1 MLLQQLTDR
10 SEGSIMNEKFLTM
23 NEIERLMASSLDG
36 AQMKRLHVV
45 LSHCLIDESDFP
57 SVSGKYS
64 SNQGLLEA
72 FLGAKR
78 LEGCSERSLR
88 YYSST
93 LKKFITSVSKPLS
106 HVSTDD
112 VREYLA
118 NYQALGNLSNV
129 TADNVRRV
137 ISSLFSWLEIED
149 LIYKSPVRRIKKIR
163 TLKAIKPVISD
174 ESLESLR
181 DNCTTL
187 RDLAMIDMLSS
198 TGVRVGELV
207 KLNRD
212 DIDFEGRECVVRGKG
227 GKERKVY
234 FDARTKVHLKAY
246 LDQRQDG
253 NAALFASLNAPFNRL
268 EISGVE
274 IRLRKLGSMARQQR
288 IHPHKFRRTLA
299 TRAID
304 KGMPIEQVQVLLGH
318 SKIDTTLCYA
328 MVDQQNVKQSH
339 HRYIS

>member
-1 MLLQQLTDR
+1 
-10 SEGSIMNEKFLTM
+10 
-23 NEIERLMASSLDG
+23 
-36 AQMKRLHVV
+36 
-45 LSHCLIDESDFP
+45 
-57 SVSGKYS
+57 
-64 SNQGLLEA
+64 
-72 FLGAKR
+72 
-78 LEGCSERSLR
+78 
-88 YYSST
+88 
-93 LKKFITSVSKPLS
+93 
-106 HVSTDD
+106 
-112 VREYLA
+112 
-118 NYQALGNLSNV
+118 
-129 TADNVRRV
+129 
-137 ISSLFSWLEIED
+137 
-149 LIYKSPVRRIKKIR
+149 
-163 TLKAIKPVISD
+163 
-174 ESLESLR
+174 
-181 DNCTTL
+181 
-187 RDLAMIDMLSS
+187 MIDMLSS

-246 LDQRQDG
+246 LDQRQDE

-274 IRLRKLGSMARQQR
+274 TRLRKLGLMARQQR

-339 HRYIS
+339 RRYIS

>member
-1 MLLQQLTDR
+1 MD
-10 SEGSIMNEKFLTM
+10 EKFLTM
-23 NEIERLMASSLDG
+23 NEIERLMVSSLDS
-36 AQMKRLHVV
+36 AQMKRLHIV
-45 LSHCLIDESDFP
+45 LSHCLIDENDFP
-57 SVSGKYS
+57 SVLAKYS
-64 SNQGLLEA
+64 NNEGLFEA

-93 LKKFITSVSKPLS
+93 LKKFLDAVGKPLS
-106 HVSTDD
+106 QVTTDG

-118 NYQALGNLSNV
+118 NYQAQGNLSNV

-137 ISSLFSWLEIED
+137 ISSLFSWLEAED

-163 TLKAIKPVISD
+163 TLKAVKPVISD

-181 DNCTTL
+181 DNCATS

-198 TGVRVGELV
+198 TGMRVGELV

-212 DIDFEGRECVVRGKG
+212 DIDFEGRECIVRGKG
-227 GKERKVY
+227 SKERKVY

-246 LDQRQDG
+246 LEERRDE
-253 NAALFASLNAPFNRL
+253 NPALFVSLNAPFNRL
-268 EISGVE
+268 EISGIE
-274 IRLRKLGSMARQQR
+274 IRLRKLGATARQPR

-339 HRYIS
+339 HKYIS